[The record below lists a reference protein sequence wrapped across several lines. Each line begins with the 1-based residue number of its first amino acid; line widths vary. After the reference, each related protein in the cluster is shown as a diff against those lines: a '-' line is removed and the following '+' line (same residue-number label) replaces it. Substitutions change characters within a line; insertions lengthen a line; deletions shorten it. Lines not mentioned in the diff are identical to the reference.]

1 MRRTSERKEQ
11 EEEEEEEKEE
21 EEEDEEEEEQDR
33 ESKRM
38 SLHPIGEMSA
48 NTDIEIFAC
57 SRYPG

>member
-11 EEEEEEEKEE
+11 GEEEEEEKEE